1 MKIQGNRPDDITST
15 SQTQATDRNRGG
27 RSEGAAPAPS
37 EPQDRV
43 QVSSDARLAEQ
54 AVRAAHE
61 APDIRPEVVEQAR
74 QKLAAGKVGNDVSR
88 LADKLIDS
96 LLGS

>member
-1 MKIQGNRPDDITST
+1 MKIQGNRPDEVTSS
-15 SQTQATDRNRGG
+15 SQTQAAERTRGG
-27 RSEGAAPAPS
+27 RTDGAAPAPP

-43 QVSSDARLAEQ
+43 EVSSDARLAEQ

-61 APDIRPEVVEQAR
+61 APDIRADKVEQAR
-74 QKLAAGKVGNDVSR
+74 QKLAAGQVGNDVDR